1 MVNKAKPR
9 ATTGSKAR
17 KKPVGRKKT
26 PALDR
31 QIRIQKALYE
41 IADAASAVTDMQS
54 FYKKLHQIVGK
65 LMHAR
70 TFYVSL
76 YDAATGVLTSPYFA
90 DEKGDEPPPPTVI
103 DRDNRSLRARVLIK
117 GKTLHLSGPEIEAGR
132 IEGRFEPK
140 GTPAEDWVG
149 VPLKT
154 DGQVIGS
161 LTVQSYQKG
170 LRYQEQDVQL
180 LEFVARHIAVAL
192 TRARAIEETRER
204 NTELAVI
211 NSVQEGLASRLDMQ
225 AIYELIGEKVR
236 EVFHVEVIDIVN
248 YDPVANLISMP
259 YSYEKGDRSVFSP
272 REPYGFRRQV
282 IESRLPLLINQNF
295 EELASQAA
303 NPLLTGAW
311 PKSALFVPLLVEGQ
325 VKSIISIQD
334 LERENA
340 FSTSDVQLLETLSN
354 AMAVALENARL
365 FDETERLLKD
375 TEQRAQEL
383 ATINTVGSAL
393 AGELDLNTL
402 IQLVG
407 NQIRSVFQADIAFVA
422 LLDREK
428 GMINFPYEYGEQPES
443 IRLGQGLTSRIIQS
457 GEPLLIN
464 EEMDRQRQQMK
475 VRLIGKRARSFLGVP
490 IFVAGE
496 AIGVVSVQ
504 STKREG
510 RFQESDQRLLSTM
523 AANVGIALQNAR
535 LFQETQRLFHAEQR
549 AHEQAE
555 TLRSVALALNR
566 SLSLAE
572 VFQLVLTEIQK
583 VIPYDSAGIY
593 QVHGNRRVFVAGR
606 GFTNLEDLL
615 GVSFEFNP
623 QEDEIGLRISRS
635 LQPLIL
641 DDAPRQYP
649 QYFSTGSHAVT
660 KIRSYMAVPIVLGQ
674 KLIGMITLD
683 REEPGFYTEEH
694 ARLAMAFAAQ
704 AATAIHNAQLFD
716 ETEQRNAE
724 LAVINSVQE
733 GLASKLDFDSI
744 TELVG
749 NKILEIFDADV
760 ISIGIYD
767 GAHRLVL
774 YPYVFDHGERFY
786 PEPLSNHEIISYISN
801 LSEPIIIHNYE
812 GFQRLMDDWGIR
824 NIGGPTPD
832 NSHIILP
839 IRKGD
844 QFFGSINIAK
854 LTENAFSI
862 SDVRLL
868 ETLANSMSV
877 ALENARLWE
886 QEKLYRKALERELEI
901 GREIQAGFLP
911 EVLPQIEGWEIA
923 AALMSAREVA
933 GDFYDVFELP
943 DGTIGLVIAD
953 VCGKGV
959 GAALFMT
966 LFRSL
971 IRVSANQEYFER
983 MEAMGAS
990 TAERL
995 QRAVSLTNNYIAETH
1010 ETSAMFATLF
1020 FCILNP
1026 RDGKLAY
1033 INGGHEPP
1041 LLVQSGT
1048 VREILRKTGPAVG
1061 AMRNGCFDVLQTQ
1074 LFAGDLLFA
1083 YTDGVLDCKN
1093 PRDEFF
1099 GRQRVFDF
1107 LQRTSES
1114 SHELVRSLQAELQQ
1128 FNASATQFDDITLLA
1143 IRRM

>member
-1 MVNKAKPR
+1 M
-9 ATTGSKAR
+9 
-17 KKPVGRKKT
+17 
-26 PALDR
+26 
-31 QIRIQKALYE
+31 
-41 IADAASAVTDMQS
+41 
-54 FYKKLHQIVGK
+54 
-65 LMHAR
+65 
-70 TFYVSL
+70 
-76 YDAATGVLTSPYFA
+76 
-90 DEKGDEPPPPTVI
+90 
-103 DRDNRSLRARVLIK
+103 
-117 GKTLHLSGPEIEAGR
+117 
-132 IEGRFEPK
+132 
-140 GTPAEDWVG
+140 
-149 VPLKT
+149 

-180 LEFVARHIAVAL
+180 LEFVGQHIAVAL
-192 TRARAIEETRER
+192 TRARALEKTRQR

-248 YDPVANLISMP
+248 YDPAANLISMP
-259 YSYEKGDRSVFSP
+259 YSYEKGDRSVFLP

-282 IESRLPLLINQNF
+282 IESRAPLLINQNF
-295 EELASQAA
+295 EELASQAG

-334 LERENA
+334 LECENA
-340 FSTSDVQLLETLSN
+340 FSASDVQLLETLSN

-365 FDETERLLKD
+365 FDETERLLRD

-393 AGELDLNTL
+393 AGELHLNTL
-402 IQLVG
+402 IELVG
-407 NQIRSVFQADIAFVA
+407 EQIRSVFKADVAFVA
-422 LLDREK
+422 LLDKEK
-428 GMINFPYEYGEQPES
+428 STIHFPYQYGQQLES
-443 IRLGQGLTSRIIQS
+443 MQLGQGLTSKIIRS
-457 GEPLLIN
+457 GKPLLIN
-464 EEMDRQRQQMK
+464 EEMDRQRQEMK
-475 VRLIGKRARSFLGVP
+475 VKLIGKRALSFLGVP

-504 STKREG
+504 STTQEG
-510 RFQESDQRLLSTM
+510 RFTENDQRLLSTI
-523 AANVGIALQNAR
+523 AANVGSAFQNAHLFHEAQR
-535 LFQETQRLFHAEQR
+535 LFQAERR

-555 TLRSVALALNR
+555 TLRSVAQALNR
-566 SLSLAE
+566 SLSLTE
-572 VFQLVLTEIQK
+572 VFHLVLTEIQK

-593 QVHGNRRVFVAGR
+593 QVHGNHRVLVAGR
-606 GFTNLEDLL
+606 GFANLEDLI
-615 GVSFEFNP
+615 GVSFEFNQ
-623 QEDEIGLRISRS
+623 QEDEIGYLISRS
-635 LQPLIL
+635 LQPLVL
-641 DDAPRQYP
+641 ADAPEKYP
-649 QYFSTGSHAVT
+649 QYFSTGSHAAT
-660 KIRSYMAVPIVLGQ
+660 KIRSYMAVPILLGQ

-683 REEPGFYTEEH
+683 REEPGFYTDEH
-694 ARLAMAFAAQ
+694 AGLAMAFAAQ
-704 AATAIHNAQLFD
+704 AATAINNAQLFD
-716 ETEQRNAE
+716 ETQQRNAE
-724 LAVINSVQE
+724 LAIINSVQE
-733 GLASKLDFDSI
+733 GLASTLDFDSI

-767 GAHRLVL
+767 SAHPRIL
-774 YPYVFDHGERFY
+774 YPYVFDHAERFY
-786 PEPLSNHEIISYISN
+786 PEPLLNHEIISYISN
-801 LSEPIIIHNYE
+801 LPEPIIIHSYE
-812 GFQRLMDDWGIR
+812 GFRKLMEAWGIH

-844 QFFGSINIAK
+844 QFVGSINLAK
-854 LTENAFSI
+854 LPENAFSI

-933 GDFYDVFELP
+933 GDFYDMFELP

-971 IRVSANQEYFER
+971 IRVSANQDYFEH
-983 MEAMGAS
+983 MKALGAS

-995 QRAVSLTNNYIAETH
+995 HRAVSLTNNYIAETH

-1041 LLVQSGT
+1041 LIVQSGT
-1048 VREILRKTGPAVG
+1048 VREILSKTGPAVG

-1074 LFAGDLLFA
+1074 LFAGDILFA
-1083 YTDGVLDCKN
+1083 YTDGVLDCTN

-1099 GRQRVFDF
+1099 GRQRMLDV
-1107 LQRTSES
+1107 LQRTGES
-1114 SHELVRSLQAELQQ
+1114 SHELVQCLQSELQQ

-1143 IRRM
+1143 VRRI